1 MKYRIVDD
9 EGLGPYV
16 QYFLGIGRFGNWHD
30 VVLELDEGFVTRFFT
45 TREEATKWISSNA
58 ISGSRGDIFYL
69 ALVSS
74 FATAILLSIIAI
86 KYLGMSP
93 EEGLAIV
100 MTAFIALLLAFS
112 MGLSWTWR
120 KYASKKEVV

>member
-58 ISGSRGDIFYL
+58 ISGSRGGIFYL
-69 ALVSS
+69 TLVLSPV
-74 FATAILLSIIAI
+74 TAILLSIIAI

-93 EEGLAIV
+93 EAGSAMGLA
-100 MTAFIALLLAFS
+100 AFIVLSLLFS
-112 MGLSWTWR
+112 AGLSVVWR